1 MRGEE
6 IKQLEKQID
15 KNNNQLLEEK
25 EILDFIQEDKNL
37 KTLGES
43 LNRLPM
49 NAPYLS
55 QKILNWIS
63 KTTLFNS
70 KFQNEIK
77 WKVQSKQDLTQKE
90 LQLLYLQAQ
99 IDPKCLTKPSL
110 LTVSKTPLV
119 SSATK
124 STDHYWW
131 ENLINYLEEKYLNAF
146 TETKQII
153 HNASKQKSVLY
164 EKQEAPD
171 IRLPGIYLK
180 EGFSNVAI
188 HKLEWRAKE
197 NFYDEIIKEKQW
209 ALARHRKREKYRED
223 FIHYDLLLFALNKYA
238 EAINKKQESILKI
251 SGFKNWEEL
260 SQQIVFIQEFNEF
273 LGKQI
278 KEKFPNI
285 NQILIFF
292 SQFQKEQQSL
302 EEKYFRSNLEK
313 QKAEDAFRKTV
324 KYEENLKRKYDLKN
338 LQKRLTEEPKSS
350 EEAERFFKDL
360 NSLYAYQQE
369 VEAFPKRIKNAWT
382 KYFTYLQKQ
391 QKLIQKY
398 GRDKLKSASE
408 TLKQYTA
415 MVSWAKKAHWEIKF
429 NAYEKYRQ
437 LISTNRLTQEVAS
450 LQNLSKVLLNPLH
463 KDFPIYLNLAG
474 VRNSEIERQARQ
486 TATDRWRTDLKKSS
500 PILYGVLNG
509 GAGLWN
515 GLVDSTVGVWS
526 SLGLMMK
533 KLWESDEEW
542 KWSAEFKAKFDDFFK
557 VNLSTAQK
565 ESIYDSQKAEININW
580 DNGVNQVASSISQ
593 MLTLIYG
600 GGALAKGISM
610 GAAKT
615 GLRIWSNIASKAGL
629 FSMAFTQQVGHS
641 FQEGIQAG
649 MDGKE
654 ALAYSFLSSGLQGG
668 LELISPNEILLGKGS
683 SVAKG
688 FIKELCKKG
697 SKQSIQQV
705 GKLFTQAIG
714 KEIFTENIQEA
725 VQLAAGNL
733 ANQWA
738 NEQWGTNLP
747 SDWHWKNFAATA
759 VITTLTTWIV
769 TGASSITNMPGL
781 LKNQE
786 KELMKRQLF
795 ANTEL
800 HSEVMQVLE
809 QAIEGKIKLNIS
821 KDELVTLRNELE
833 DITKVPNINNKK
845 QESEFW
851 LLEAESAE
859 NTEKQINL
867 EKIEYHSQIPIEND
881 KYYRVTWMSEIHSII
896 SKWKLEAP
904 QESFY
909 DRGILTKIVNHSNY
923 TMEELGKLNWNNN
936 TKIQELYKEFVAK
949 PIQAEGKKVLIPR
962 TKSNHGN
969 IAFAKGNLYYDVHE
983 QSSWY
988 YWAPVIV
995 GTNTSK
1001 FEAWHHWNYDNKFND
1016 EIESGEPVVLREWLD
1031 AKDFEY
1037 WFHNEE
1043 NGRYKLNYE
1052 QLKNQIN
1059 PAQQPQNMEEENREQ
1074 YQETTDKELELSNE
1088 QLPSISDV
1096 HKQNEAPVELMI
1108 ENLNE
1113 EWESVD
1119 KTTANPELN
1128 GELYKPEINQIT
1140 EKEPQPH
1147 LEETQPHL
1155 EETKKS
1161 SWTQL
1166 QELMNQYPE
1175 LTECIN
1181 EYKLPLQWVE
1191 YFLQTEF
1198 GKQVFDNMV
1207 DLDNFS
1213 NLSRYQKTF
1222 ELLEINPW
1230 NLIEKIQQLWN
1241 IPLQENTLNL
1251 LIHGHIESLQYLIQ
1265 NHIIDTKTI
1274 HQTYN
1279 YQIILADLVSLIKPT
1294 DFVNT
1299 LDTLWIKTFDDL
1311 KTYQYLILDPISTLA
1326 EKQNYMKELPPHV
1339 FNDRNSYQNL
1349 IYKKLH
1355 KNSDLTLFDAQHLEN
1370 IQRSL
1375 SRAEWDLLYENK
1387 LLDEIITCPPL
1398 SLEHKLRLY
1407 ALLSGDEGNSAYSLK
1422 YYSKSQYLDPQT
1434 TRKYLTPFE
1443 DQIIGSREWSQDLT
1457 QQFIRNG
1464 KHPPLHNYL
1473 IWSISN
1479 DLLSKLPVQKWVIYR
1494 WVNRNINE
1502 LSLSLWEI
1510 KVGSV
1515 IKDPAIPNFTSREKE
1530 ASWFAHGKTLFVI
1543 NSKAA
1548 KLYQSWVEE
1557 HVLYPQNTPMKVV
1570 NIEHNINGME
1580 NIIYLEEIDA
1590 N

>member
-43 LNRLPM
+43 LNKLPM

-55 QKILNWIS
+55 QKILNWIRDA
-63 KTTLFNS
+63 TLFNIQ
-70 KFQNEIK
+70 FQERIK
-77 WKVQSKQDLTQKE
+77 RKLQNKQILTPDE

-99 IDPKCLTKPSL
+99 IDPKCFPKPNL
-110 LTVSKTPLV
+110 LTVSKTSLA
-119 SSATK
+119 SSVTK
-124 STDHYWW
+124 SIDHYWGN
-131 ENLINYLEEKYLNAF
+131 NLINYLEKKYLNAF
-146 TETKQII
+146 TGTKQVI
-153 HNASKQKSVLY
+153 NNTSTQKTILN
-164 EKQEAPD
+164 EKQIRQE
-171 IRLPGIYLK
+171 IRLPGIDFK

-188 HKLEWRAKE
+188 HKLEQRAKE
-197 NFYDEIIKEKQW
+197 NLYDEIIKEKQW
-209 ALARHRKREKYRED
+209 ALARHRERGKYRED

-251 SGFKNWEEL
+251 SGFKNWEDL
-260 SQQIVFIQEFNEF
+260 SQQIVLIQEFNEF

-285 NQILIFF
+285 NQILNSF
-292 SQFQKEQQSL
+292 SQFQKEQQTL
-302 EEKYFRSNLEK
+302 EKKYFRSNLEK
-313 QKAEDAFRKTV
+313 QKAEDALRKTV
-324 KYEENLKRKYDLKN
+324 KYEENLKKKYDLKN
-338 LQKRLTEEPKSS
+338 LQKRLSEEPKSP
-350 EEAERFFKDL
+350 EEAERFFQDL

-382 KYFTYLQKQ
+382 QYFTYLQKQ
-391 QKLIQKY
+391 EKLIQKY
-398 GRDKLKSASE
+398 GRDNLKRASE

-415 MVSWAKKAHWEIKF
+415 MVSWAKKAYWEIKF

-437 LISTNRLTQEVAS
+437 LMSTNRLSQEVSS

-463 KDFPIYLNLAG
+463 KDFPIYLNLVG
-474 VRNSEIERQARQ
+474 VRNSEIEKQARQ
-486 TATDRWRTDLKKSS
+486 TAIDHWRTDLKKHS
-500 PILYGVLNG
+500 PIIYGVLNG
-509 GAGLWN
+509 GSGLWN
-515 GLVDSTVGVWS
+515 GLVDSMVGVWS

-533 KLWESDEEW
+533 RLWESDEEW

-565 ESIYDSQKAEININW
+565 ESIYDGQKAEININW

-615 GLRIWSNIASKAGL
+615 WLKLWSDIASKAGL

-705 GKLFTQAIG
+705 GKLFTQTIG

-738 NEQWGTNLP
+738 NEEWGTNLP

-781 LKNQE
+781 LQNQE
-786 KELMKRQLF
+786 KELLKRQLF
-795 ANTEL
+795 ANAEL

-851 LLEAESAE
+851 PLEVESVE
-859 NTEKQINL
+859 NTEKQMNL
-867 EKIEYHSQIPIEND
+867 EKIEYHSKIPIENN
-881 KYYRVTWMSEIHSII
+881 KYYRVTWMSEIHLII

-909 DRGILTKIVNHSNY
+909 DRAILTMIVNHSNY
-923 TMEELGKLNWNNN
+923 TMEELEKLNWNNN
-936 TKIQELYKEFVAK
+936 AKIRELYTEFVAK
-949 PIQAEGKKVLIPR
+949 PMQAEGKRVLMPR

-969 IAFAKGNLYYDVHE
+969 IAFAKGNLYYDVHK

-988 YWAPVIV
+988 YGAPVIV

-1001 FEAWHHWNYDNKFND
+1001 FEAWHHWTYDNKFND
-1016 EIESGEPVVLREWLD
+1016 EIESGEPVVLREGLD
-1031 AKDFEY
+1031 AKNFEY
-1037 WFHNEE
+1037 WFHNE

-1052 QLKNQIN
+1052 QVKNQIN

-1147 LEETQPHL
+1147 LEETQ
-1155 EETKKS
+1155 KS

-1279 YQIILADLVSLIKPT
+1279 SQIILADLVSLIEPT

-1311 KTYQYLILDPISTLA
+1311 KTYQYMILDPISTLA

-1355 KNSDLTLFDAQHLEN
+1355 KNSDLSLFSVQHLEST
-1370 IQRSL
+1370 QRAL
-1375 SRAEWDLLYENK
+1375 SRAEWDLLYENE
-1387 LLDEIITCPPL
+1387 LLDEITTCPPL

-1407 ALLSGDEGNSAYSLK
+1407 ALLSGYAGISAYSLE

-1443 DQIIGSREWSQDLT
+1443 DRIIGSREWSQDLT

-1464 KHPPLHNYL
+1464 KHPPLRNYL

-1494 WVNRNINE
+1494 WVSRSINE

-1530 ASWFAHGKTLFVI
+1530 ASWFAYGKTLFVI
-1543 NSKAA
+1543 NSKTA

-1570 NIEHNINGME
+1570 NIEHNINSME
-1580 NIIYLEEIDA
+1580 NIIYLEEIDS

>member
-1 MRGEE
+1 
-6 IKQLEKQID
+6 
-15 KNNNQLLEEK
+15 
-25 EILDFIQEDKNL
+25 
-37 KTLGES
+37 
-43 LNRLPM
+43 M
-49 NAPYLS
+49 NASYLS

-63 KTTLFNS
+63 KTTLFNI

-77 WKVQSKQDLTQKE
+77 WKLQSKQDLTQKE

-110 LTVSKTPLV
+110 LTVSKTPLA

-124 STDHYWW
+124 SSDHYWW

-153 HNASKQKSVLY
+153 HNDSKQKSVLY
-164 EKQEAPD
+164 EEQKVPD

-209 ALARHRKREKYRED
+209 ALARHRKRGKYRED

-238 EAINKKQESILKI
+238 EVINKKQESILKI

-260 SQQIVFIQEFNEF
+260 SQQIVLIQKFNE
-273 LGKQI
+273 LLEKQI

-292 SQFQKEQQSL
+292 PQFQKEQQSL

-338 LQKRLTEEPKSS
+338 LQKRLTEEPKSP

-382 KYFTYLQKQ
+382 KYFIYLQKQ

-697 SKQSIQQV
+697 SKQSILQV
-705 GKLFTQAIG
+705 GKLFTQTIG

-809 QAIEGKIKLNIS
+809 QAIEGKVKLNIS

-845 QESEFW
+845 QESGFW
-851 LLEAESAE
+851 PLEVESVE
-859 NTEKQINL
+859 NTEKQMNL

-923 TMEELGKLNWNNN
+923 TMEELEKLNWNNN
-936 TKIQELYKEFVAK
+936 AKIRELYTEFVAK
-949 PIQAEGKKVLIPR
+949 PMQAEGKKVLMPR
-962 TKSNHGN
+962 TKSNHGD

-983 QSSWY
+983 QASWY
-988 YWAPVIV
+988 YGAPVIV

-1001 FEAWHHWNYDNKFND
+1001 FEAWHHGNYHNKFND
-1016 EIESGEPVVLREWLD
+1016 EIESGKPVVLREGLD

-1037 WFHNEE
+1037 WFHNE

-1052 QLKNQIN
+1052 QVKNQ
-1059 PAQQPQNMEEENREQ
+1059 
-1074 YQETTDKELELSNE
+1074 T
-1088 QLPSISDV
+1088 
-1096 HKQNEAPVELMI
+1096 
-1108 ENLNE
+1108 
-1113 EWESVD
+1113 
-1119 KTTANPELN
+1119 
-1128 GELYKPEINQIT
+1128 NQT
-1140 EKEPQPH
+1140 H
-1147 LEETQPHL
+1147 
-1155 EETKKS
+1155 
-1161 SWTQL
+1161 
-1166 QELMNQYPE
+1166 
-1175 LTECIN
+1175 
-1181 EYKLPLQWVE
+1181 
-1191 YFLQTEF
+1191 
-1198 GKQVFDNMV
+1198 
-1207 DLDNFS
+1207 
-1213 NLSRYQKTF
+1213 
-1222 ELLEINPW
+1222 
-1230 NLIEKIQQLWN
+1230 
-1241 IPLQENTLNL
+1241 
-1251 LIHGHIESLQYLIQ
+1251 
-1265 NHIIDTKTI
+1265 
-1274 HQTYN
+1274 
-1279 YQIILADLVSLIKPT
+1279 
-1294 DFVNT
+1294 
-1299 LDTLWIKTFDDL
+1299 
-1311 KTYQYLILDPISTLA
+1311 
-1326 EKQNYMKELPPHV
+1326 
-1339 FNDRNSYQNL
+1339 
-1349 IYKKLH
+1349 
-1355 KNSDLTLFDAQHLEN
+1355 
-1370 IQRSL
+1370 
-1375 SRAEWDLLYENK
+1375 
-1387 LLDEIITCPPL
+1387 
-1398 SLEHKLRLY
+1398 
-1407 ALLSGDEGNSAYSLK
+1407 
-1422 YYSKSQYLDPQT
+1422 
-1434 TRKYLTPFE
+1434 
-1443 DQIIGSREWSQDLT
+1443 
-1457 QQFIRNG
+1457 
-1464 KHPPLHNYL
+1464 
-1473 IWSISN
+1473 
-1479 DLLSKLPVQKWVIYR
+1479 
-1494 WVNRNINE
+1494 
-1502 LSLSLWEI
+1502 
-1510 KVGSV
+1510 
-1515 IKDPAIPNFTSREKE
+1515 
-1530 ASWFAHGKTLFVI
+1530 
-1543 NSKAA
+1543 
-1548 KLYQSWVEE
+1548 
-1557 HVLYPQNTPMKVV
+1557 
-1570 NIEHNINGME
+1570 
-1580 NIIYLEEIDA
+1580 
-1590 N
+1590 